1 MEPGFRL
8 LGATGVRL
16 GGQPVRPGPPQQQAV
31 LAVLLLRGG
40 RTVTAR
46 ELVVGVWGHD
56 APARALRSVRTYAW
70 ALRALLEPD
79 RAPREPSTLLLSD
92 GDGYTLRVPDDALD
106 VTVFER
112 LLRAAREAR
121 ARGDLASAHR
131 SLDEAL
137 ALWGGEPFTGV
148 PGPHAECQRTRLVRL
163 RLEAQAQYFDC
174 ALALGLHDR
183 VLPEL
188 SALAREHPLD
198 EHLQGLLMRALDS
211 CGRQAEALKVYGDTR
226 RLLAAELGV
235 PPGRELVDIRDGL
248 ATGGRRIRTGPPA
261 TPRSPAAGGELAGRE
276 GAVVE
281 LERTLTDLRRH
292 EVPVAV
298 ITGAGGTGKTTL
310 ATQVA
315 HRVAADFPDGR
326 LSVDLRGS
334 SPAQLPEGVVLARLL
349 RSLGVPPEEVPA
361 ETEQRAALY
370 RSMLAGRRIL
380 VVLDDAADAAQ
391 VAPLLPGSPGCA
403 AVVTARSRAF
413 VLPGATQLALPVR
426 PWPATDRRRQLP
438 PRLARALE
446 SLAGSGAPTLP
457 IELVGRLLGTDR
469 EEAERIAESL
479 VDAGVLDS
487 PAYGTYQVARPG
499 APSPDGR

>member
-1 MEPGFRL
+1 MKPGFRL

-16 GGQPVRPGPPQQQAV
+16 GDQPVRPGPPQQQAL
-31 LAVLLLRGG
+31 LAMLLLRGG

-46 ELVVGVWGHD
+46 ELVAGVWGQD

-79 RAPREPSTLLLSD
+79 RSPREPSTLLRSD
-92 GDGYTLRVPDDALD
+92 GDGYALRVPDDALD

-112 LLRAAREAR
+112 LLGVAREAR
-121 ARGDLASAHR
+121 AHGDLASAHR
-131 SLDEAL
+131 SLGEAL

-148 PGPHAECQRTRLVRL
+148 PGPHAERERTRLVRL
-163 RLEAQAQYFDC
+163 RLEAQEQYFDC
-174 ALALGLHDR
+174 ALDLGMHGR

-235 PPGRELVDIRDGL
+235 PPGRELTGVRDGL
-248 ATGGRRIRTGPPA
+248 ATDGRAASSGPPA
-261 TPRSPAAGGELAGRE
+261 TPRSPAAGGGPTGRE
-276 GAVVE
+276 GATVE
-281 LERTLTDLRRH
+281 LERTLTDPRRH
-292 EVPVAV
+292 RVPVAV

-310 ATQVA
+310 ATRVA
-315 HRVAADFPDGR
+315 HRVAAHFPDGR

-334 SPAQLPEGVVLARLL
+334 HPTRLPEGDVLARLL
-349 RSLGVPPEEVPA
+349 RSLGVPPEDVPV

-370 RSMLAGRRIL
+370 RSMLGGRRIL
-380 VVLDDAADAAQ
+380 IILDDAADAAQ

-413 VLPGATQLALPVR
+413 VLPGATQLALPAR
-426 PWPATDRRRQLP
+426 PGPATDRRRQLP
-438 PRLARALE
+438 PRLALALD

-469 EEAERIAESL
+469 EEAEHIAESL
-479 VDAGVLDS
+479 VDAGLLDS
-487 PAYGTYQVARPG
+487 PGYRMYRIACPD
-499 APSPDGR
+499 APSPDGS